1 MSVPRLFHAS
11 EGVRLLVGLVGLVG
25 MARIGLVGMAR
36 IGLVG
41 LEIGLA
47 GRGVIEG
54 PRGRLDG
61 DLRFLHFFI
70 LRNAQGLG
78 RLVCG
83 KRGKRRLLE
92 IEPPK

>member
-11 EGVRLLVGLVGLVG
+11 EGVRLLVGLE
-25 MARIGLVGMAR
+25 

-41 LEIGLA
+41 LAIGLA

-61 DLRFLHFFI
+61 DLRFLHSFI

>member
-11 EGVRLLVGLVGLVG
+11 EGVRLLVGLEIGLVGLVG

-47 GRGVIEG
+47 
-54 PRGRLDG
+54 
-61 DLRFLHFFI
+61 
-70 LRNAQGLG
+70 
-78 RLVCG
+78 
-83 KRGKRRLLE
+83 
-92 IEPPK
+92 

>member
-11 EGVRLLVGLVGLVG
+11 EGVRL
-25 MARIGLVGMAR
+25 
-36 IGLVG
+36 LVG

-61 DLRFLHFFI
+61 DLRFLHSFI

-78 RLVCG
+78 RLDRPKALDLTLLCG